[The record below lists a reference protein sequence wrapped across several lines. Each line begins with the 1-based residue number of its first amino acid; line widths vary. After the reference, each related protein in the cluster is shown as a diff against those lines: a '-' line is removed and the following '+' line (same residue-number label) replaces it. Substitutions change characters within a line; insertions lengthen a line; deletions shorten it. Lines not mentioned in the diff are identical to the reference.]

1 MKKTYSP
8 SSYIDMYYRTQS
20 KYINLKRSEAGASFM
35 TKEEFKKRI
44 HAEAVMKYGEN
55 YTTEQVKKAITSY
68 LNTKVYK
75 SAAELMHTNL
85 MKKLKEEGVISRIYR
100 MGGKTSMKATS
111 YTKKYDEGEG
121 VFSGYHSNGFYRLG
135 SIIVKFWSSDENSY
149 VGYIEIIPMQG
160 ESYIKEIKGT
170 RV

>member
-8 SSYIDMYYRTQS
+8 SSYIEMYYRTQK

-35 TKEEFKKRI
+35 TQEDFKKRI
-44 HAEAVMKYGEN
+44 NAEAVMKYGEN
-55 YTTEQVKKAITSY
+55 YTTEQAKKAITSY

-75 SAAELMHTNL
+75 STAELLHTNL
-85 MKKLKEEGVISRIYR
+85 MKKLKAEGVISRIYR

-111 YTKKYDEGEG
+111 YTERYEEIDLYGD
-121 VFSGYHSNGFYRLG
+121 GYHSNGFYRMG
-135 SIIVKFWSSDENSY
+135 SVIVKFWSANDNSE
-149 VGYIEIIPMQG
+149 VGYIELIPMMG
-160 ESYIKEIKGT
+160 ESYITEIRGE

>member
-8 SSYIDMYYRTQS
+8 SSYIDMYYKTQS

-35 TKEEFKKRI
+35 TQEDFKKRI

-55 YTTEQVKKAITSY
+55 YTTEQAKKAITSY

-75 SAAELMHTNL
+75 STAELMHTNL
-85 MKKLKEEGVISRIYR
+85 MKKLKEEGVVSRIYR
-100 MGGKTSMKATS
+100 MGGKTSMKSTS
-111 YTKKYDEGEG
+111 YTEKYDEGKG
-121 VFSGYHSNGFYRLG
+121 VFDGYHSNGFYRLG
-135 SIIVKFWSSDENSY
+135 SIIVKFWSSDENSD
-149 VGYIEIIPMQG
+149 VGYIEIVPMQG
-160 ESYIKEIKGT
+160 ESYIKEIRGT

>member
-35 TKEEFKKRI
+35 TQEDFKKRI

-55 YTTEQVKKAITSY
+55 YTTEQAKKAITSY
-68 LNTKVYK
+68 LNTKTYK
-75 SAAELMHTNL
+75 STAELLHTNL
-85 MKKLKEEGVISRIYR
+85 MKKLKAEGVISRIYR

-111 YTKKYDEGEG
+111 YTERHEEIELYGD
-121 VFSGYHSNGFYRLG
+121 GYHSNGFYRLG
-135 SIIVKFWSSDENSY
+135 SIIVKFWSANDNSE
-149 VGYIEIIPMQG
+149 VGYIELIPMQG
-160 ESYIKEIKGT
+160 ESYIKEIRGT

>member
-8 SSYIDMYYRTQS
+8 SSYIEMYYRTQK

-35 TKEEFKKRI
+35 TEEDFKRRI

-55 YTTEQVKKAITSY
+55 YTTEQAKKAITSY

-75 SAAELMHTNL
+75 STAELLHTNL
-85 MKKLKEEGVISRIYR
+85 MKKLKAEGVISRIYR

-111 YTKKYDEGEG
+111 YTERYEEIDLYGD
-121 VFSGYHSNGFYRLG
+121 GYHSNGFYRMG
-135 SIIVKFWSSDENSY
+135 SVIVKFWSANDNSE
-149 VGYIEIIPMQG
+149 VGYIELIPMMG
-160 ESYIKEIKGT
+160 ESYITEIRGE